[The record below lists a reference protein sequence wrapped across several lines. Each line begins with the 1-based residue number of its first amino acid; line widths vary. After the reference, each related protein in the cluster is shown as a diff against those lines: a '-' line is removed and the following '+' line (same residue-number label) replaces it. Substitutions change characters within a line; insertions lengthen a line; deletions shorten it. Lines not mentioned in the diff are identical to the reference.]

1 VKIIAPGTLRAIH
14 VGRIERL
21 ENAGRG
27 GAGLMTAYRKAPVA
41 GPVQIATL
49 GLTSDIQANRHVHG
63 GPEKAVYGY
72 PLSGYAGWRSEF
84 PDIAH
89 RFVPGAMGENL
100 VIDGQ
105 DEAGLCIGDII
116 RCGSVTLQIAQ
127 IREPC
132 STFAAVI
139 GTARVV
145 RAMTRSGRCGWYYRV
160 LEAGEIAP
168 GDAHDVIDRLNPQ
181 WSVSRF
187 AGFAAGRSGTQD
199 ALAELATLPGL
210 TPRWQA
216 KAAAALAEQ
225 RG

>member
-1 VKIIAPGTLRAIH
+1 MKITAPGTLRAIH

-27 GAGLMTAYRKAPVA
+27 GAGLMTAYRKTPVQ
-41 GPVQIATL
+41 GPVQVATL
-49 GLTSDIQANRHVHG
+49 GITGDVQANRRVHG
-63 GPEKAVYGY
+63 GAEKAVYGY
-72 PLSGYAGWRSEF
+72 PLSSYAGWRAEF
-84 PDIAH
+84 PALAE

-132 STFAAVI
+132 STFAAVM

-145 RAMTRSGRCGWYYRV
+145 RAMIRSGRCGWYYRV
-160 LEAGEIAP
+160 LDAGSIAP
-168 GDAHDVIDRLNPQ
+168 GDAHDVIDRPNPH
-181 WSVSRF
+181 WSVSRL

-199 ALAELATLPGL
+199 ALAELAALPGL

-216 KAAAALAEQ
+216 KAAAALAAQ